1 MISNHLFVDGI
12 STVRE
17 LTFAGVSRSEIRS
30 AVGRG
35 HLVAVRSGVVARL
48 GCDTN
53 VLAAARIGG
62 RLAAASA
69 ARYHGVWTP
78 PRRGLIVEVPRGKHV
93 DLSRADVIRGPA
105 GPARFGVSPLS
116 DLVPQILRTEPIPYA
131 VAVLDSILNSTPMTR
146 LELEEAAFP
155 LPVQLKAPL
164 GFLDDRAESGTES
177 VVRVLLALN
186 GIVAT
191 PQVRVPFSNLD
202 RLDLVVGDRLVI
214 ECDSRQ
220 FHSTGDDLERDNARD
235 MQLVA
240 LGFVVLRVRYHVVMY
255 DPDAVVAAVRRL
267 VDAGIH
273 LDLSAPSR
281 RDIPLT

>member
-1 MISNHLFVDGI
+1 MISHHHFSDGI
-12 STVRE
+12 ATTRD
-17 LTFAGVSRSEIRS
+17 LIAAGVSPSEIRS
-30 AVGRG
+30 SLHRRHIVPIR
-35 HLVAVRSGVVARL
+35 RGVVAIP
-48 GCDTN
+48 GCDDN

-93 DLSRADVIRGPA
+93 DLSRADVIRGPS
-105 GPARFGVSPLS
+105 GPARFGASPLP
-116 DLVPQILRTEPIPYA
+116 DLVRQILRTEPTPYA

-146 LELEEAAFP
+146 FELEEAASS
-155 LPVQLKAPL
+155 LPAHLKAPL
-164 GFLDDRAESGTES
+164 GLLDDRSESGTES
-177 VVRVLLALN
+177 VVRVLLALD

-220 FHSTGDDLERDNARD
+220 FHSTNDDLERDNARD
-235 MQLVA
+235 LQLVA

-255 DPDAVVAAVRRL
+255 DPEAVVAAVRRL
-267 VDAGIH
+267 VDDGIH
-273 LDLSAPSR
+273 LDRSAPSR
-281 RDIPLT
+281 RDTL